1 MEIVNIE
8 GISFPVAKYKIV
20 RFVNYGEPH
29 EDKIYLPLDVKLYKY
44 DDYESNIDFK
54 GVTYSQQ
61 SYFGITE
68 WSEEKERIAKNMRY
82 EILGEEDNSP
92 VINSLAFDSYNLF
105 NKYLIYVLK
114 NAAPYNEENFPLTDV
129 LPTIPET
136 LYVKRTKINNDAF
149 WELMECVSKK
159 EEFSAKEYEVKIAD
173 FNHKL
178 HIPIQYIKINGFE
191 DGENFDATVIDVNS
205 TISSNNKETQSISRE
220 SYDIK
225 LLCLGDVDGKTYFKK
240 IEKKEY
246 EDLFQKMI
254 TLF

>member
-1 MEIVNIE
+1 MEIINIE

-29 EDKIYLPLDVKLYKY
+29 EDEIYLPLDVKLYKY

-54 GVTYSQQ
+54 GGTYSQQ

-68 WSEEKERIAKNMRY
+68 WSEEKERIAQNMHY
-82 EILGEEDNSP
+82 EILGEEDNYP
-92 VINSLAFDSYNLF
+92 VINSLALDSYNLF

-114 NAAPYNEENFPLTDV
+114 DMAPYNEENFPLTDV
-129 LPTIPET
+129 FPTIPET
-136 LYVKRTKINNDAF
+136 LYVKRVKIDNEIF
-149 WELMECVSKK
+149 QELTELMHEKGKISKEN
-159 EEFSAKEYEVKIAD
+159 EEKIENLKSRLFRPA
-173 FNHKL
+173 
-178 HIPIQYIKINGFE
+178 QYIKINGFE

>member
-20 RFVNYGEPH
+20 CFENYGEPH
-29 EDKIYLPLDVKLYKY
+29 EDEIYLPLDVKLYKY
-44 DDYESNIDFK
+44 DDFESNIDFK

-68 WSEEKERIAKNMRY
+68 WSEEKERIAQNMHY
-82 EILGEEDNSP
+82 DILGKKDNYP
-92 VINSLAFDSYNLF
+92 VINSLAFESYNLF

-114 NAAPYNEENFPLTDV
+114 NATPYNEENFPLTDV
-129 LPTIPET
+129 FPAIPKT
-136 LYVKRTKINNDAF
+136 LYVKRTKINNDALLK
-149 WELMECVSKK
+149 LMECVSKK
-159 EEFSAKEYEVKIAD
+159 EEFDAKEYKIKIAD
-173 FNHKL
+173 LNHKL
-178 HIPIQYIKINGFE
+178 YIPIQYIKINGFE

-205 TISSNNKETQSISRE
+205 TISSNNKETQFISRE

-225 LLCLGDVDGKTYFKK
+225 LLCLVDVGGETYFKE

-246 EDLFQKMI
+246 DDLFQKMI

>member
-20 RFVNYGEPH
+20 RFVNYGEPY
-29 EDKIYLPLDVKLYKY
+29 EDEIYLPLDVKLYKY
-44 DDYESNIDFK
+44 YDYENDIDFN
-54 GVTYSQQ
+54 GVTDSQQ
-61 SYFGITE
+61 FYFGITK
-68 WSEEKERIAKNMRY
+68 WSEEKERIAQNMHY
-82 EILGEEDNSP
+82 DILGEEDDYP
-92 VINSLAFDSYNLF
+92 VINSLAFNSYNLF

-114 NAAPYNEENFPLTDV
+114 NVAPYNGENLPLTDT
-129 LPTIPET
+129 LPIIPET
-136 LYVKRTKINNDAF
+136 LYVKRTKIDNDTF
-149 WELMECVSKK
+149 CKLMECASKK
-159 EEFSAKEYEVKIAD
+159 EEFSAEEYEIKIED

-178 HIPIQYIKINGFE
+178 FIPIQYIKINGFE

-205 TISSNNKETQSISRE
+205 TLPSNNKEIQSISRE

-225 LLCLGDVDGKTYFKK
+225 LLCLGDVDDKTHFKE

-246 EDLFQKMI
+246 DEAFQKMI

>member
-1 MEIVNIE
+1 M
-8 GISFPVAKYKIV
+8 
-20 RFVNYGEPH
+20 NYGKPY
-29 EDKIYLPLDVKLYKY
+29 EDEFYLPLDVKLYKY

-68 WSEEKERIAKNMRY
+68 WSEEKERIAQNMHY
-82 EILGEEDNSP
+82 EILGEEDNYP
-92 VINSLAFDSYNLF
+92 VINSLAFNSYNLF

-114 NAAPYNEENFPLTDV
+114 NVAPCNEENLPLTDI
-129 LPTIPET
+129 LPTISET

-149 WELMECVSKK
+149 WKLMECASKK
-159 EEFSAKEYEVKIAD
+159 EEFGAEEYEVKIED

-178 HIPIQYIKINGFE
+178 SIPVQYIKINGFE

-205 TISSNNKETQSISRE
+205 TIPSNNKEIQSISRE

-225 LLCLGDVDGKTYFKK
+225 LLCLGDVDGKTHFKE

-246 EDLFQKMI
+246 DDSFQKMI

>member
-8 GISFPVAKYKIV
+8 RISFPVAKYKIV
-20 RFVNYGEPH
+20 CFVNYGEPH
-29 EDKIYLPLDVKLYKY
+29 EDEIYLPLDVKLYKY

-68 WSEEKERIAKNMRY
+68 WSEEKERIAQNMRY
-82 EILGEEDNSP
+82 DILDEENNPP
-92 VINSLAFDSYNLF
+92 VINSLAFESYNLF

-114 NAAPYNEENFPLTDV
+114 NAAPYNEEKFPLTNV
-129 LPTIPET
+129 FPIIPKT
-136 LYVKRTKINNDAF
+136 LYVKRVKIDNEVFQELTK
-149 WELMECVSKK
+149 LMHKKGKISK
-159 EEFSAKEYEVKIAD
+159 EEKEKIK
-173 FNHKL
+173 NLKSRL
-178 HIPIQYIKINGFE
+178 LRPVQYIKINGFE
-191 DGENFDATVIDVNS
+191 DGENFDVTVIDVNS

-225 LLCLGDVDGKTYFKK
+225 LLCLGDVDGKTHFKE

-246 EDLFQKMI
+246 DDLFQKTI